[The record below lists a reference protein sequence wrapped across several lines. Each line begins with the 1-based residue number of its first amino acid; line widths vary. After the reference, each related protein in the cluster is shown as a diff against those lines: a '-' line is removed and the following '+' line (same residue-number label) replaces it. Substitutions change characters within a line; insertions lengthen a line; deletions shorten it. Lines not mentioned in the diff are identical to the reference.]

1 MFCNGKLPCTFCNFC
16 CNNLTNINVYPWDTN
31 FFLQPTGIG
40 HIFFSMQNLWDMQI
54 FKMNK
59 IKRDCEKCH
68 YI

>member
-1 MFCNGKLPCTFCNFC
+1 MGHKL
-16 CNNLTNINVYPWDTN
+16 
-31 FFLQPTGIG
+31 FLQPTGIG

-68 YI
+68 YMTHLICDILVQHSCMILICDNFEIYM

>member
-1 MFCNGKLPCTFCNFC
+1 MANYLVLFVIFVATTSRILMYIHGTQ
-16 CNNLTNINVYPWDTN
+16 T
-31 FFLQPTGIG
+31 FLQPTGIG